1 MLTLTTGAALWFLIA
16 TSPVAFLSAFN
27 DLKRMKL
34 PNGLVLTLA
43 AIYVVTAPFFL
54 PFDQYLWGFAHGIIM
69 YGVGI
74 FLFMFAGVGA
84 GDGKFA
90 AAMSM
95 FIPVADVMPVLMIF
109 CAFLLGAFAAHR
121 LLRATPAVRRA
132 TPDWVSWGHN
142 KFPMG
147 LALAGT
153 LVTYFALAAFTG

>member
-1 MLTLTTGAALWFLIA
+1 MLTLSTGAALWFLVA
-16 TSPVAFLSAFN
+16 TAPVAFVSAFN

-34 PNGLVLTLA
+34 PNALVLVLV
-43 AIYVVTAPFFL
+43 AIYVISGPFVL
-54 PFDQYLWGFAHGIIM
+54 SFDQYLWGFAHGVIM
-69 YGVGI
+69 YGVGM

-95 FIPVADVMPVLMIF
+95 FIPLADAMPVLMIF
-109 CAFLLGAFAAHR
+109 CAFLLGAFTAHR
-121 LLRATPAVRRA
+121 ILRAVPAIRRA

-153 LVTYFALAAFTG
+153 LITYFAIATVSA